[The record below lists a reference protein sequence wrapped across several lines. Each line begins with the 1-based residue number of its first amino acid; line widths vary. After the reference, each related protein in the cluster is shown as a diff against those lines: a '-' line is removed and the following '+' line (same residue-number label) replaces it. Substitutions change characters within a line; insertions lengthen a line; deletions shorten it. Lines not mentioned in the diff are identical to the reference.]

1 MASLILLGLAW
12 SLVMAVGFVKVASH
26 NGAILSDFTVFWTA
40 ARSKHVYDAA
50 AFTSEQQWLLPP
62 IHGLRPFPYPPTAIL
77 FLAPLQWLDYYPAA
91 ALWSVLSIASF
102 VGSALLY
109 GRRALLG
116 LLCPMVTMAVA
127 AGQMSLI
134 LGSGIAA
141 GIAMIR
147 TRPIVAGCLF
157 GIVAAIKPQIAVL
170 IPVALV
176 AAGQWRVLMAA
187 VCAGASVVGASLLLG
202 PTLWTEWLHSLP
214 TFLNQ
219 IVNSKYQN
227 MNMSPG
233 IWFAPLGILSVIYVF
248 RKTSELEFRLITL
261 VSGSCLCVP
270 YMMNYDL
277 AAMAGA
283 AAVLTL
289 SGNVALV
296 LVGLVAFVSPWSAPF
311 AGLALVLASRVLDT
325 ALLRFGLANGEVQH
339 EPGGERDRRPVDN
352 ESQAGQH
359 GSKYD

>member
-1 MASLILLGLAW
+1 MTGASLRRALMTSLVLLGLAW
-12 SLVMAVGFVKVASH
+12 SLVMSVGFVKVASH
-26 NGAILSDFTVFWTA
+26 NGSILSDFTVFWTA
-40 ARSKHVYDAA
+40 ARFDKVYDAT
-50 AFTSEQQWLLPP
+50 AFTSEQLWLLPP
-62 IHGLRPFPYPPTAIL
+62 IHGLRPFPYPPTALL
-77 FLAPLQWLDYYPAA
+77 FVAPLGWLDYYPAA
-91 ALWSVLSIASF
+91 AVWTVLSLASF

-127 AGQMSLI
+127 AGQMSLL

-141 GIAMIR
+141 GIAIMT

-170 IPVALV
+170 IPVALIT
-176 AAGQWRVLMAA
+176 AGQWRALMAA
-187 VCAGASVVGASLLLG
+187 VCAGASVTGASLLLG
-202 PTLWTEWLHSLP
+202 PTLWTDWLHSLP

-248 RKTSELEFRLITL
+248 RKTSEPDLRLITL
-261 VSGSCLCVP
+261 VSGTCLCVP
-270 YMMNYDL
+270 YMMSYDL

-289 SGNVALV
+289 SRNVALV
-296 LVGLVAFVSPWSAPF
+296 LVGLVAFVSPWTAPF
-311 AGLALVLASRVLDT
+311 AGLLAVLARYIPERGPAVQCGE
-325 ALLRFGLANGEVQH
+325 LRHRA
-339 EPGGERDRRPVDN
+339 
-352 ESQAGQH
+352 
-359 GSKYD
+359 